1 MRRNHVIPLKKEG
14 PSLTIYTDKS
24 VYVNSKGVATEFAE
38 GATNAATKM
47 RLGKISTEFTAG
59 YLDAIILDCLKHPAA
74 QFDLLPEH
82 AATLTLL
89 AHSITSE
96 VGRALVGLMFLQLA
110 VKDICPAQSI
120 RLHKGGGGEG
130 NFSWRDG
137 ISMRVLDKN
146 FVTPALRK
154 YGLVK
159 LNKDGFMMTRTLAE
173 NYPYTPLY
181 KAAIRG
187 ARGAWLQIVDWV
199 ELQEMDANAALR
211 LLITLLL
218 QRNER
223 FNQQVDEMLLN
234 VQTYCNQPRNLS
246 EILALINR
254 FVEETDYSARI
265 FEIAI
270 HAFMQA
276 LDDAKLLGGHLKV
289 MSQMR
294 SANKK
299 HGNIGDIELTHTH
312 GRMDIFEA
320 WDAKYGKP
328 NLREELEEL
337 ADKLIDHPQVERVGF
352 ITNTAPDL
360 RTETTNRMADITAAF
375 SVEVQIVTL
384 ADWVGL
390 QMTRAGADPDL
401 IGLQWLVALAESIGQ
416 KRRAVAPIDE
426 PTNAWVATLT
436 ELMTAENNG

>member
-1 MRRNHVIPLKKEG
+1 
-14 PSLTIYTDKS
+14 
-24 VYVNSKGVATEFAE
+24 
-38 GATNAATKM
+38 
-47 RLGKISTEFTAG
+47 
-59 YLDAIILDCLKHPAA
+59 
-74 QFDLLPEH
+74 
-82 AATLTLL
+82 
-89 AHSITSE
+89 
-96 VGRALVGLMFLQLA
+96 
-110 VKDICPAQSI
+110 
-120 RLHKGGGGEG
+120 
-130 NFSWRDG
+130 
-137 ISMRVLDKN
+137 MRVLDKN

-218 QRNER
+218 QRNEH
-223 FNQQVDEMLLN
+223 FNQQVDEMLLS

-246 EILALINR
+246 EILALVNR

-299 HGNIGDIELTHTH
+299 HGNIGDIELTHTP